1 MSEDAAILDL
11 ALAPAAAQL
20 SHPETEELC
29 FNQPGEA
36 WWLRTGSDYER
47 VDMPLMTYRR
57 LHGIAVLAAAQTRQT
72 IGPRAPVMDTD
83 MPRGHRLNVVL
94 PPAVPHG
101 TISLTLRRPSDEVS
115 PMDDID
121 HRYDTSKWNDWQGR
135 KGRLQASSA
144 ELLSLFDAGD
154 LKGFLRRLAAE
165 RRTTLFCGATGAGK
179 SYLLK
184 TYISVL
190 DHKARVIVL
199 EDAKEAVIPH
209 ANHVRLLYSS
219 GGLSGGA
226 TLTDLMAASLRM
238 RPRFIVLQEIRQ
250 PEAAWTFVNEV
261 MSGHPGSPTT
271 IHGGSAP
278 EAAKRLFNMIKS
290 SPEGRHIEGAH
301 LIDTLA
307 SMVTAIVPIGND
319 GGLRSVKEVWLA
331 DDAARRG
338 ESFANLLSE
347 A

>member
-1 MSEDAAILDL
+1 MSGDAAILDL
-11 ALAPAAAQL
+11 ALAPAMEQL

-29 FNQPGEA
+29 FNEPGVA

-72 IGPRAPVMDTD
+72 IGPRAPLMDTD
-83 MPRGHRLNVVL
+83 MPRGHRLNAVL

-101 TISLTLRRPSDEVS
+101 TISLTFRRPSDEVYDV
-115 PMDDID
+115 DDID
-121 HRYDTSKWNDWQGR
+121 RRYDTTLWNKWEGR
-135 KGRLQASSA
+135 RERS
-144 ELLSLFDAGD
+144 LLISERMLALYDSGN
-154 LKGFLRRLAAE
+154 LRGFLRELAANLY
-165 RRTTLFCGATGAGK
+165 TPLFCGQTGAGK
-179 SYLLK
+179 TGFLKMCLPLLPV
-184 TYISVL
+184 S
-190 DHKARVIVL
+190 ARVVVL
-199 EDAKEAVIPH
+199 EDSREAVIPQP
-209 ANHVRLLYSS
+209 NHVRLLYSS

-238 RPRFIVLQEIRQ
+238 RPKFIVLQEMRH

-290 SPEGRHIEGAH
+290 SPEGSAIGDNT
-301 LIDTLA
+301 LINMLA
-307 SMVTAIVPIGND
+307 SAVTVIVPIGND
-319 GGLRSVKEVWLA
+319 GGLRSVKEVWFA

-347 A
+347 S